1 MKTILLVEDDQQ
13 VRALFGLLLRKN
25 GYRVVEADSGAAGFE
40 MARRHFPDLIVSDI
54 DMPGGDGHSLLRN
67 IRLDPE
73 LKSRQVVLMT
83 GRPDLLTSRKSMEE
97 GADDFLAKPVGLQE
111 LLSCVKAR
119 FSRASLSWQVED
131 PIVA

>member
-13 VRALFGLLLRKN
+13 VRALFGLVLRKN
-25 GYRVVEADSGAAGFE
+25 GYCVVEADSGTAGFE
-40 MARRHFPDLIVSDI
+40 MARHHFPDLIVSDI

-67 IRLDPE
+67 IRLDPK

-83 GRPDLLTSRKSMEE
+83 GRPDLLMPRKSMEE
-97 GADDFLAKPVGLQE
+97 GADDFLAKPVSLQE

-119 FSRASLSWQVED
+119 FSRASLSWQWK
-131 PIVA
+131 I

>member
-25 GYRVVEADSGAAGFE
+25 GYRVVEADSGTAGFE

-83 GRPDLLTSRKSMEE
+83 GRPDLLTPRKSMEE

>member
-13 VRALFGLLLRKN
+13 VRALFGMVLRKN
-25 GYRVVEADSGAAGFE
+25 GYSVVEADSGTAGFE
-40 MARRHFPDLIVSDI
+40 MARHHFPDLIVSDI

-67 IRLDPE
+67 IRLDPK

-83 GRPDLLTSRKSMEE
+83 GRPDLLTPRKSMEE
-97 GADDFLAKPVGLQE
+97 GADDFLAKPVSLQE

-119 FSRASLSWQVED
+119 FSRASLSWQWK
-131 PIVA
+131 I